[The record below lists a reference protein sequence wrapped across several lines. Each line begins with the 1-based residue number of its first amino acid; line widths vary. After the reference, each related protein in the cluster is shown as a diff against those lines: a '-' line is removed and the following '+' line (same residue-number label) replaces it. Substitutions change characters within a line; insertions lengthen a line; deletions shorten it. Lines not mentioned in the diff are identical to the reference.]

1 MKNRPART
9 IMAAA
14 KSILAAL
21 LAVCVTLACLLTAA
35 EAQERPRKTL
45 LDILFGRSE
54 PDIPDQSYDRPAP
67 RRSPQPRKRVAPPP
81 KPRQVVVQPDTPPP
95 AEKLPDA
102 KTILVVGDFLAS
114 GLGDGLADA
123 FSTSPG
129 VVVQTRGTVASG
141 LVRQDYYNWP
151 QQLPTMLDQLKPA
164 VVVVMIGANDRQQI
178 IGDGLNEKYG
188 TDPWFLAYEERVQQF
203 AKLVTNRHIPL
214 IWVGLPA
221 FGSDQLTEG
230 AVKLN
235 QLYQSQVASVGGEFI
250 DIWDGFTDQ
259 NGEFI
264 VTGSDING
272 QQVRLR
278 TADGVNLTAAG
289 KRKVAFY
296 VEKPVRRLLGDQASP
311 DITRLDTGNPL
322 APEQANLPATETEKI
337 TRTQPMSISD
347 PNLDGGS
354 QLLGGTPAPAPATP
368 SPRDLLVEKG
378 QMAPAPTGR
387 VDDYRL
393 PGAAAPATATP

>member
-14 KSILAAL
+14 KSTLAAL
-21 LAVCVTLACLLTAA
+21 LAVCLTLACLLTAA

-54 PDIPDQSYDRPAP
+54 PDIPDRSYDQPAP
-67 RRSPQPRKRVAPPP
+67 RRSTQPRKRVAPPP
-81 KPRQVVVQPDTPPP
+81 KPRQVVVQPETPPP

-151 QQLPTMLDQLKPA
+151 QQLPTMVDQLKPA
-164 VVVVMIGANDRQQI
+164 IVVVMIGANDRQQI

-322 APEQANLPATETEKI
+322 SPEQANLPATEMEKI

-354 QLLGGTPAPAPATP
+354 QLLGGAPAPAPAAP

-387 VDDYRL
+387 IDDYRV
-393 PGAAAPATATP
+393 PGAAATP

>member
-1 MKNRPART
+1 MKNRPARA

-14 KSILAAL
+14 KSTLAAL
-21 LAVCVTLACLLTAA
+21 LAVCLTLASLPTAA

-54 PDIPDQSYDRPAP
+54 PDIPDQSYDQPAP
-67 RRSPQPRKRVAPPP
+67 RRSTQPRKRVAPPP

-214 IWVGLPA
+214 IWVGLPS

-235 QLYQSQVASVGGEFI
+235 QLYESQAASVGGEFI

-311 DITRLDTGNPL
+311 DITRLDTGNPV

-337 TRTQPMSISD
+337 IRTQPMSISD

-354 QLLGGTPAPAPATP
+354 QLLGGTPAPAPTTP

-378 QMAPAPTGR
+378 QMAPAPKGR

-393 PGAAAPATATP
+393 PGAAH